1 MDNPLPKIRFI
12 KLGEAG
18 RWEDF
23 CIREGCLRLGYQSPF
38 HQASLKGDW
47 DQVKAFW
54 LNARNNDKGAATRDV
69 NQIRDFYEA
78 SENDIWITFHKKR
91 MYWCRAVGEVEE
103 LPEDGSRIRRVL
115 GQWACTDETGSPLS
129 VENLDGRVTKVQAF
143 RGTICAVSMQ
153 DYLLRKLRGEVA
165 PEIEEVE
172 QTLTTL
178 RTQVCELIAG
188 LWWKDFELLTDLIF
202 SKAGWQRFSV
212 LGETEKDIDI
222 DAYAP
227 TTQRRA
233 FIQIKSQTNR
243 HEAEKYIDTFRSY
256 DDFDEMF
263 FVYHTSTEDLSDLA
277 CKDSNIHL
285 WGIQDIA
292 ALVINSGL
300 LSWLIN
306 KRR

>member
-1 MDNPLPKIRFI
+1 M
-12 KLGEAG
+12 
-18 RWEDF
+18 
-23 CIREGCLRLGYQSPF
+23 
-38 HQASLKGDW
+38 
-47 DQVKAFW
+47 
-54 LNARNNDKGAATRDV
+54 
-69 NQIRDFYEA
+69 
-78 SENDIWITFHKKR
+78 
-91 MYWCRAVGEVEE
+91 
-103 LPEDGSRIRRVL
+103 
-115 GQWACTDETGSPLS
+115 
-129 VENLDGRVTKVQAF
+129 
-143 RGTICAVSMQ
+143 RGIDA

-165 PEIEEVE
+165 PEITEVE
-172 QTLTTL
+172 QTLTAL
-178 RTQVCELIAG
+178 RTQVCGLIAG

-243 HEAEKYIDTFRSY
+243 HEAKKYIDTFRSY

-263 FVYHTSTEDLSDLA
+263 FVYHTATEDLSDLA
-277 CKDSNIHL
+277 CKDGNVHL
-285 WGIQDIA
+285 WGIEDIA